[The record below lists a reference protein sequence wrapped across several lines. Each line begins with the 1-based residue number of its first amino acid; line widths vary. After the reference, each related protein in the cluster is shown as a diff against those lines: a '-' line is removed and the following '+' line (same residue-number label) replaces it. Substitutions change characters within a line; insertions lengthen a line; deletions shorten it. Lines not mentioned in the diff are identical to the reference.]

1 MKSNYQSETQ
11 EERLLFQKQWLVLF
25 PRFPP
30 PFFYRFD
37 INTLSMVANKGEEE
51 ITNETKIKRVDLSF
65 NVSRI
70 VWKVDFRYRR
80 LAFHGHGL
88 SLLPRFAQSGCFGS
102 CCSRRSL
109 AAFAPINWRIIF
121 MNLPLKNMLSTN

>member
-37 INTLSMVANKGEEE
+37 INTLSMVADKGEEE
-51 ITNETKIKRVDLSF
+51 ITMETKIRHV
-65 NVSRI
+65 
-70 VWKVDFRYRR
+70 Y
-80 LAFHGHGL
+80 
-88 SLLPRFAQSGCFGS
+88 LPFIAS
-102 CCSRRSL
+102 
-109 AAFAPINWRIIF
+109 
-121 MNLPLKNMLSTN
+121 